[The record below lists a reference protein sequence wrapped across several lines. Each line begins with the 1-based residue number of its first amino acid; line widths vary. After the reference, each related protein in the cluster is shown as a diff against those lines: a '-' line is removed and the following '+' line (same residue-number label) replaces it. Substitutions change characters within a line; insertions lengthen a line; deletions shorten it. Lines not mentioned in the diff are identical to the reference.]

1 MGQQKQEEEVKQI
14 ATRLNE
20 GSEVT
25 IPLRNL
31 ISMIAFTA
39 VSVWVYFG
47 LTERLSF
54 LEHEQEMMII
64 EIEENDDWIDEF
76 KPPPEVQENIK
87 RVREIEILI
96 SNLKYRV
103 EKFEDGKN

>member
-1 MGQQKQEEEVKQI
+1 MPRGQ

-20 GSEVT
+20 GSEIT

-31 ISMIAFTA
+31 VSMIAFTA

-54 LEHEQEMMII
+54 LEREQEMMII
-64 EIEENDDWIDEF
+64 EIEENDDWIDDFE
-76 KPPPEVQENIK
+76 PPKEVQDTVR
-87 RVREIEILI
+87 RVQELEIE
-96 SNLKYRV
+96 V
-103 EKFEDGKN
+103 EKMKMVLGNAIGRWK

>member
-1 MGQQKQEEEVKQI
+1 MPVKTV

-20 GSEVT
+20 ASEVT

-47 LTERLSF
+47 LTERISF
-54 LEHEQEMMII
+54 LEHNLEMMTI
-64 EIEENDDWIDEF
+64 EVEENDDWIDNFEPF
-76 KPPPEVQENIK
+76 KNVQDNIL
-87 RVREIEILI
+87 RVHKLEIEIEK
-96 SNLKYRV
+96 LKLKL
-103 EKFEDGKN
+103 EGN

>member
-1 MGQQKQEEEVKQI
+1 LKAA

-20 GSEVT
+20 ASEVT

-47 LTERLSF
+47 LTERISF
-54 LEHEQEMMII
+54 LEHNLEMVTI
-64 EIEENDDWIDEF
+64 EVEENDDWIDNFE
-76 KPPPEVQENIK
+76 PPQSVQDNIE
-87 RVREIEILI
+87 RVRQLEIEIAKIKLI
-96 SNLKYRV
+96 VGNK
-103 EKFEDGKN
+103 

>member
-1 MGQQKQEEEVKQI
+1 MPKETI
-14 ATRLNE
+14 TRLNE

-54 LEHEQEMMII
+54 LEHEQEMMLI

-76 KPPPEVQENIK
+76 KPPPEVQENIA
-87 RVREIEILI
+87 RVREIELELV
-96 SNLKYRV
+96 SLKHRLFV
-103 EKFEDGKN
+103 LETGGN

>member
-1 MGQQKQEEEVKQI
+1 VKAA

-20 GSEVT
+20 ASEVT

-47 LTERLSF
+47 LTERISF
-54 LEHEQEMMII
+54 LEHNLELTMQEV
-64 EIEENDDWIDEF
+64 EENDDWIDKFE
-76 KPPPEVQENIK
+76 PPKSVQDTVG
-87 RVREIEILI
+87 RVHELEIELAK
-96 SNLKYRV
+96 LKLRIDV
-103 EKFEDGKN
+103 LHD

>member
-1 MGQQKQEEEVKQI
+1 MTKTV

-20 GSEVT
+20 ASEVT

-47 LTERLSF
+47 LTERISF
-54 LEHEQEMMII
+54 LEHNLELAMQEV
-64 EIEENDDWIDEF
+64 EENDNWIDEF
-76 KPPPEVQENIK
+76 KPPKNVQDTVVEVQHIRVTLAELKLRLATLENK
-87 RVREIEILI
+87 Q
-96 SNLKYRV
+96 
-103 EKFEDGKN
+103 